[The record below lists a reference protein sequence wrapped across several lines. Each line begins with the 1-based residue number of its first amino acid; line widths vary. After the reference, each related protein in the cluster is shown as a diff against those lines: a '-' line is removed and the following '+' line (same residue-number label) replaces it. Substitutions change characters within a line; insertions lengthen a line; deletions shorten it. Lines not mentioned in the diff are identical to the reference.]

1 MNQIQGKNLLMKKH
15 VVIAGFCISL
25 LVISVVGLN
34 FLALNRPS
42 IPESPGPILSD
53 IPKAAWSRGIGVPHD
68 NLGRPK
74 TSYGIIDDNGW
85 GGVPLGGLGAGS
97 IGRTYR
103 GDFARWHLEI
113 GKHKFE
119 TVFANQFSVFVSQG
133 GKADA
138 HVLSP
143 LNAKDAKLDWNWD
156 MPVGAGTYYGL
167 FPKAWF
173 IYNWNELPVN
183 LEQKQFSPIIP
194 ENYKESSYPV
204 GVFEWAVENP
214 TNESLTLGLMF
225 TWQNLV
231 GAIGN
236 TYHPLSDKY
245 NYGFSG
251 DDLTGVIL
259 TRPGEEVE
267 EEWDGSFAL
276 VTKNSPNWTV
286 SYRSRF
292 SISTG
297 GSDVW
302 LDFADDGKLDNI
314 NNSLSAEILEE
325 IGAALSVT
333 IELDPSEKQTIPFI
347 LAWDFPISEF
357 DWNRKWY
364 KRYTRFFGTTGRN
377 VWTIASEAL
386 DNYQIWE
393 KAIDNWQQPIL
404 DDINRPDW
412 YKTALFNELY
422 YLVDGGTFWGNGL
435 VAEGPLEEGMGKFG
449 YLECFDYIMYNTF
462 DVLYYASFSL
472 ILLWPELQKQIIR
485 DFIAAVPIN
494 DSTITTI
501 WATGEVGP
509 RKVPG
514 SCPHD
519 IGYEDP
525 WFTVNSYRWRDSN
538 MWKDMNSKFVL
549 QLYRDYFFTN
559 DTTLVEDGWSSV
571 VMALDYLHNYD
582 TNGDHLPENE
592 GVPDQT
598 YDEWEMSG
606 ESSYCAG
613 LWLAALEAA
622 IEMGTLIGDTGNVS
636 LYENWL
642 NVGKS
647 SYDLK
652 LWNGEYYYYDSSE
665 GSHSDSIMA
674 DQLGGQWYC
683 DVTDLD
689 PIVPEDNIQS
699 ALQKIYN
706 YNVLQFAD
714 GQMGAVNGM
723 RPNGD
728 IDKTSEQSQEVWTG
742 TTFALAA
749 LMIHHG
755 LIEEAWNTSRGIYN
769 VVYNT
774 DSTYNRGY
782 WYRTPEAWDITGN
795 YRASM
800 YMRPQSIW
808 AIEYALN
815 SEGFVPTTS
824 TTTVTTMTE
833 EPTTTT
839 TTTTTTTMTTT
850 KPSSYPNAFVILFFL
865 GTLTILIYK
874 KRKV

>member
-1 MNQIQGKNLLMKKH
+1 MERNII
-15 VVIAGFCISL
+15 IAGIVTVILLISAIGVVL
-25 LVISVVGLN
+25 LTLYQPSSPEGPV
-34 FLALNRPS
+34 S
-42 IPESPGPILSD
+42 IPST
-53 IPKAAWSRGIGVPHD
+53 IPKVAWSRGIGVPHTQT
-68 NLGRPK
+68 GKPK
-74 TSYGIIDDNGW
+74 TSYWIIDDKEW

-119 TVFANQFSVFVSQG
+119 TIYTNQFSVFVSQHG
-133 GKADA
+133 DSEA

-143 LNAKDAKLDWNWD
+143 LKASDAKLNWNWD

-167 FPKAWF
+167 FPKAW
-173 IYNWNELPVN
+173 YVYDWTELPVD
-183 LEQKQFSPIIP
+183 LVQKQFSPIIP

-204 GVFEWAVENP
+204 GIFEWDVNNP
-214 TNESLTLGLMF
+214 TNESITLGLMF

-236 TYHPLSDKY
+236 TDNPLMDKY
-245 NYGFSG
+245 NYAHIS
-251 DDLTGVIL
+251 DDKNMTGIVL
-259 TRPGEEVE
+259 TRNKKEVE

-276 VTKNSPNWTV
+276 LTQNNPNWTV

-292 SISTG
+292 SVSGG

-302 LDFADDGKLDNI
+302 QDFAADGKLDNI
-314 NNSLSAEILEE
+314 NNTAAADILEE

-333 IELDPSEKQTIPFI
+333 IELKPGEGQTIPFI
-347 LAWDFPISEF
+347 LSWDFPITEF
-357 DWNRKWY
+357 DWNRQWY
-364 KRYTRFFGTTGRN
+364 KRYTRFFGTTGKN
-377 VWTIASEAL
+377 AWAIASEAL
-386 DNYQIWE
+386 LNYSKWE
-393 KAIDNWQQPIL
+393 EAIDNWQRPIL
-404 DDINRPDW
+404 EDESRPNW

-422 YLVDGGTFWGNGL
+422 YLVDGGTFWENGL
-435 VAEGPLEEGMGKFG
+435 VSEGALEEGIGRFG
-449 YLECFDYIMYNTF
+449 FLECFDYIMYNTF

-472 ILLWPELQKQIIR
+472 IQLWPELQKQTIR

-509 RKVPG
+509 RKIPG

-559 DTTLVEDGWSSV
+559 DTTLVEDGWASV
-571 VMALDYLHNYD
+571 VMALEYLHNYD
-582 TNGDHLPENE
+582 TDGDHLPENE

-598 YDEWEMSG
+598 YDEWEMTG
-606 ESSYCAG
+606 ESAYCAG

-622 IEMGTLIGDTGNVS
+622 IKMGTIIGDVDNVN
-636 LYENWL
+636 LYTSWL
-642 NVGKS
+642 VRGKA
-647 SYDLK
+647 SYELK
-652 LWNGEYYYYDSSE
+652 LWNGEYFNYDSSE

-683 DVTDLD
+683 DATGLD
-689 PIVPEDNIQS
+689 PIVPENYILS
-699 ALQKIYN
+699 ALQKIYDF
-706 YNVLQFAD
+706 NVLQFAD

-742 TTFALAA
+742 TTYALAA
-749 LMIHHG
+749 FMIHRG
-755 LIEEAWNTSRGIYN
+755 MIEEAWNTSWGIYN

-774 DSTYNRGY
+774 NNTYNRGY

-800 YMRPQSIW
+800 YMRPLSIW
-808 AIEYALN
+808 AIEHALEF
-815 SEGFVPTTS
+815 SH
-824 TTTVTTMTE
+824 
-833 EPTTTT
+833 
-839 TTTTTTTMTTT
+839 
-850 KPSSYPNAFVILFFL
+850 
-865 GTLTILIYK
+865 
-874 KRKV
+874 